1 MSVLISP
8 PRLLTALPAAACA
21 ALLACGG
28 VSPVPVEVSPL
39 LGPGAGLEAH
49 VERYAASALRSHGVE
64 APSFTLVAD
73 VRSGSAS
80 QASGASAQAGAT
92 RLQGRVTLSGPCA
105 GQRVEA
111 QASAETSFA
120 LGADRGAAERAAASA
135 LLERTID
142 DAVASW
148 SRRCEEGDGDT

>member
-1 MSVLISP
+1 MSALSSL
-8 PRLLTALPAAACA
+8 PRLLTALPVAACA

-49 VERYAASALRSHGVE
+49 VERYAASALRAQGVE
-64 APSFTLVAD
+64 VQTFTLVAD

-80 QASGASAQAGAT
+80 QAGGASVQAGAT
-92 RLQGRVTLSGPCA
+92 SLQGRVTVSGPCT

-111 QASAETSFA
+111 QASTEASFA
-120 LGADRGAAERAAASA
+120 LGADRGAAERAAAAA
-135 LLERTID
+135 LLERAID

-148 SRRCEEGDGDT
+148 SRRCEERDGDT

>member
-1 MSVLISP
+1 MAWRLVFHARCGCPLGLGESGQRRERAGWRHP
-8 PRLLTALPAAACA
+8 PA
-21 ALLACGG
+21 
-28 VSPVPVEVSPL
+28 
-39 LGPGAGLEAH
+39 
-49 VERYAASALRSHGVE
+49 
-64 APSFTLVAD
+64 
-73 VRSGSAS
+73 
-80 QASGASAQAGAT
+80 
-92 RLQGRVTLSGPCA
+92 GRVTLSGPCA

-111 QASAETSFA
+111 QASGETSFA